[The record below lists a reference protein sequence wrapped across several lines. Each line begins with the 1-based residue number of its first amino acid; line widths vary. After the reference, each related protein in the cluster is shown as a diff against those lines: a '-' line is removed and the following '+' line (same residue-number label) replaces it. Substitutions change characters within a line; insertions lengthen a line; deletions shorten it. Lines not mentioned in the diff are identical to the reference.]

1 MYASQLTSEKVP
13 TAQNQLKNV
22 QNKPF
27 SNYWWAS
34 RGWQVN
40 SDGETQAGEKPLLC
54 ERLAI
59 SDPLAY
65 KNIVAQKLPT
75 IAEPLAE
82 RYILHYD
89 LYAQYR
95 KDGFARVVELINWA
109 EQVTVLTLC
118 ASGKLLRRRNLL
130 RVIQN
135 VCTFQN
141 YLQPRRQ
148 IKRLRKYAGP
158 HRRFFCDTVRLE
170 QLYDDWFT
178 LIADCGIKHHLLL
191 DADDYGSETIYPYS
205 RKWVEALL
213 DR

>member
-1 MYASQLTSEKVP
+1 MFKINHLVIISGPSGAGKTTLMEK
-13 TAQNQLKNV
+13 L
-22 QNKPF
+22 
-27 SNYWWAS
+27 
-34 RGWQVN
+34 RR
-40 SDGETQAGEKPLLC
+40 GEKPILC

-59 SDPLAY
+59 SDPSVY
-65 KNIVAQKLPT
+65 KNIVVQKLPT
-75 IAEPLAE
+75 IAELPAE

-95 KDGFARVVELINWA
+95 KDGFARVVELIDWS
-109 EQVTVLTLC
+109 EKITVLTLC

-130 RVIQN
+130 RIIQN
-135 VCTFQN
+135 FCTFQN

-148 IKRLRKYAGP
+148 IKRLRKYTGRQ
-158 HRRFFCDTVRLE
+158 RRFFWDPVRLG

-178 LIADCGIKHHLLL
+178 LIADCGVEHHWLV

-213 DR
+213 D